1 MAEIKNAGRQSPLVA
16 EVAFTFEDLVS
27 AVAKAAADLPAG
39 ATVVG
44 GEVIIDTA
52 WNTGTT
58 DVLDVGDGDDPNR
71 YSASAINL
79 KVAGRTALTLTGY
92 KYAAADTVDLT
103 KTAVGTA
110 PTQGAGRLHLNY
122 ILSGRASEAG

>member
-1 MAEIKNAGRQSPLVA
+1 MTEIKNAGRQSPLVA

-52 WNTGTT
+52 WDTGTT
-58 DVLDVGDGDDPNR
+58 DVLDIGDGDNGSR
-71 YSASAINL
+71 YANDVNL
-79 KVAGRTALTLTGY
+79 KATGRTALTLTGY

-110 PTQGAGRLHLNY
+110 PTQGAGRLHLHY
-122 ILSGRASEAG
+122 IISGRASEAG